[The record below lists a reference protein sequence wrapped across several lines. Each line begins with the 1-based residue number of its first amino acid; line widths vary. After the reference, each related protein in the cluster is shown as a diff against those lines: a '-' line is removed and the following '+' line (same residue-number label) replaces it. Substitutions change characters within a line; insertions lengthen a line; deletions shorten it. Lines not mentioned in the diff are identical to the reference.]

1 MDDLSRSGA
10 VAPVPSPLTSYN
22 AYHIVGIGGIGIS
35 AIARMLSM
43 EGKKVTGSDRSRSS
57 VTDELEAAGISIS
70 FEQDAAALPADAEC
84 VIHTIAMPTDAP
96 ELVAARER
104 GLRVMTYPE
113 ALGEISR
120 DKFTIAISG
129 THGKTTTTA
138 MIAKVL
144 MDAGLDPT
152 VIVGSVLIDAKSN
165 FIAGKSSIL
174 VVEACEYRRSF
185 LNLNPDVV
193 VITNVEADHLD
204 YYKDL
209 EDVRSAFVSFV
220 EKVPVEGFVVA
231 NMCQEGMADVVGT
244 TLADVRD
251 YSEFECDVDLKAPG
265 RHNYENAKAALA
277 VADLLHVDPA
287 AALKSVSEFAGT
299 WRRFESRG
307 SFVVEGQG
315 VSAAL
320 VYDDYAH
327 HPTEVRATLA
337 GAKERFQGVKK
348 VVVFQPHTYT
358 RTKALL
364 EDFGEAFKDADRV
377 IVLPIYA
384 AREPHDETI
393 SSSMVA
399 DKITAS
405 GVLAEAVENHEV
417 AVERVRAIVAE
428 LAGYGEGCVVFT
440 MGAGDV
446 RDVGDSLLS

>member
-1 MDDLSRSGA
+1 
-10 VAPVPSPLTSYN
+10 
-22 AYHIVGIGGIGIS
+22 
-35 AIARMLSM
+35 
-43 EGKKVTGSDRSRSS
+43 
-57 VTDELEAAGISIS
+57 
-70 FEQDAAALPADAEC
+70 
-84 VIHTIAMPTDAP
+84 
-96 ELVAARER
+96 
-104 GLRVMTYPE
+104 
-113 ALGEISR
+113 
-120 DKFTIAISG
+120 
-129 THGKTTTTA
+129 
-138 MIAKVL
+138 
-144 MDAGLDPT
+144 
-152 VIVGSVLIDAKSN
+152 
-165 FIAGKSSIL
+165 
-174 VVEACEYRRSF
+174 
-185 LNLNPDVV
+185 
-193 VITNVEADHLD
+193 
-204 YYKDL
+204 
-209 EDVRSAFVSFV
+209 
-220 EKVPVEGFVVA
+220 
-231 NMCQEGMADVVGT
+231 MCQEGMADVVGT
-244 TLADVRD
+244 TLSDVRD
-251 YSEFECDVDLKAPG
+251 YSEYECDVDLKAPG

-307 SFVVEGQG
+307 SFAVEGQG

-364 EDFGEAFKDADRV
+364 ADFGEAFKDADRV

-405 GVLAEAVENHEV
+405 GVLAEAVESHEV

-428 LAGYGEGCVVFT
+428 LARYGEGCVVFT

-446 RDVGDSLLS
+446 RDIGDSLLS